1 MGLQTLEELLENKNQ
16 THNRISVPF
25 FFTLLLQPFQ
35 LYRAQRGPNLV
46 FVQVILDLIHRAG
59 NDPLIGS
66 HLVFS
71 RVHQVSQVLQS
82 SLVLLLQSHVLVQ
95 PGAPGAHRHHQL
107 LIGILKTDTKK
118 IVFSF
123 WFA

>member
-1 MGLQTLEELLENKNQ
+1 M
-16 THNRISVPF
+16 
-25 FFTLLLQPFQ
+25 
-35 LYRAQRGPNLV
+35 

-82 SLVLLLQSHVLVQ
+82 SLILLLQSHILVQ
-95 PGAPGAHRHHQL
+95 PGAPGSHRHHQL
-107 LIGILKTDTKK
+107 LIGILKRDTKK